1 MHITGFSRIDTVTV
15 PDKFMAVIHLSEDGE
30 EADADQIRTTLETD
44 KESLDYLGVDSD
56 SDPLS
61 SQETYKLIKS
71 VKPRGMKVLIVTD
84 GRDPSI
90 LDDLVGAG
98 YVHAANILIGKSLT
112 DEQKDCIEILK
123 DNGCKFAI
131 TLNAKEHDADSVKAV
146 GDQCKGCSMIVFR
159 QDRKDPLKK
168 SEMSSLVSAAKGCTW
183 NVKTN

>member
-1 MHITGFSRIDTVTV
+1 MHISGFSRIDTVTV

-30 EADADQIRTTLETD
+30 QFGTEQIKTVLETD

-56 SDPLS
+56 DDPLS
-61 SQETYKLIKS
+61 SPDVYKLIKS
-71 VKPRGMKVLIVTD
+71 VKPRGLKVLIITD
-84 GRDPSI
+84 GREPSI

-98 YVHAANILIGKSLT
+98 YVHAANLLIGRSVT

-123 DNGCKFAI
+123 DNKCKFAV
-131 TLNAKEHDADSVKAV
+131 TLNAKDHDTDSVKTV
-146 GDQCKGCSMIVFR
+146 GDQCKGCSMIIFR

-168 SEMSSLVSAAKGCTW
+168 SEMSALISAAKGCTW